1 MFDSNAVFEN
11 PVTTVDQVIRS
22 AFRILIAQWKTL
34 VAIALGKMVSITLLV
49 FLFALTL
56 IAWVGPAFRCVFT
69 GDYHARNLAD
79 HLIGAP
85 SSGYRLLYDSYDSF
99 GNFDDVDDV
108 DDDDLNGCFA
118 TTLNQLRDNQSEF
131 YGLLLVFL
139 ACIIL
144 VSSIF
149 DGTMIHALAHTY
161 IGHLPSISNSF
172 KYGFKR
178 MCGILTFNGL
188 CASIIFISYFL
199 TIGMVILLSDNYNI
213 GLLFLCS
220 MMLAIFVFLFSIT
233 MVAGIPSIVIEGHS
247 AISAI
252 PRSYYLCKDSICS
265 IFCTIFCFN
274 LLVLVTNA
282 IFTSLRTGQVGF
294 IAVLLAIVSF
304 AISTVFSILYVAITV
319 VLYISLRARSEQLT
333 QEKMAEELGDC
344 VATPIDYKYKA
355 TEKEAIEIAP
365 IV

>member
-1 MFDSNAVFEN
+1 MFRSNAVFEN

-22 AFRILIAQWKTL
+22 AFRIFIAQWKTL
-34 VAIALGKMVSITLLV
+34 VAIAFGKMVSNTLLV
-49 FLFALTL
+49 FFFALTL

-99 GNFDDVDDV
+99 DNIDDIRNFDDDTST
-108 DDDDLNGCFA
+108 DLTKCFETA
-118 TTLNQLRDNQSEF
+118 FEQLLDNQTEF
-131 YGLLLVFL
+131 YGLLFVFL
-139 ACIIL
+139 ACVVL

-149 DGTMIHALAHTY
+149 DGVMVHALAHTY

-178 MCGILTFNGL
+178 MCGILAFNGL
-188 CASIIFISYFL
+188 YASIVFISFFL
-199 TIGMVILLSDNYNI
+199 IVGLAILLSDNNI
-213 GLLFLCS
+213 GLLFLCFV
-220 MMLAIFVFLFSIT
+220 MFTIFVFLFSTT
-233 MVAGIPSIVIEGHS
+233 MVAGIPSIVVEGHP
-247 AISAI
+247 AISAF
-252 PRSYYLCKDSICS
+252 PRSYNLCKNSICF
-265 IFCTIFCFN
+265 IFCTIFSFN
-274 LLVLVTNA
+274 LLVFITNV
-282 IFTSLRTGQVGF
+282 IFSSFRIGQVGF

-304 AISTVFSILYVAITV
+304 AISTVFSIINVAITV
-319 VLYISLRARSEQLT
+319 ILYISLRARSEQLT

-344 VATPIDYKYKA
+344 VATPMDCN
-355 TEKEAIEIAP
+355 EIAP